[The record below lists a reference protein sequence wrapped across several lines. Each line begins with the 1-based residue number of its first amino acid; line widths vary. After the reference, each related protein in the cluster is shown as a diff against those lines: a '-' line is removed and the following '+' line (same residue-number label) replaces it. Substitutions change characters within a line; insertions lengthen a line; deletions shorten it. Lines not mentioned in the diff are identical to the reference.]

1 MSSQII
7 PPFPCKNCPDRY
19 PACHDKCEKYLTVKR
34 ARDEKKEA
42 IRRDKFPNEY
52 TIKRVLDKKDIAAK
66 RRKSVAGIRKTT
78 R

>member
-19 PACHDKCEKYLTVKR
+19 PACHDKCKKYLTVKL
-34 ARDEKKEA
+34 ARDEKREA
-42 IRRDKFPNEY
+42 DRLKNISIGYVVDGVRTN
-52 TIKRVLDKKDIAAK
+52 KDRAAK
-66 RRKSVAGIRKTT
+66 RRRDVAGMRKNS

>member
-19 PACHDKCEKYLTVKR
+19 PACHDKCEKYQKVKV
-34 ARDEKKEA
+34 ARDEKREA
-42 IRRDKFPNEY
+42 IWKDKQNDVY
-52 TIKRVLDKKDIAAK
+52 TIARVLDKKDRAAK
-66 RRKSVAGIRKTT
+66 RRRDIAGIRKTS

>member
-7 PPFPCKNCPDRY
+7 PPFPCKDCHNRHI
-19 PACHDKCEKYLTVKR
+19 ACHDKCEKYLTAKR

-42 IRRDKFPNEY
+42 IRLNNTVVGYLVDNVRN
-52 TIKRVLDKKDIAAK
+52 KKDCAAK
-66 RRKSVAGIRKTT
+66 RGRDIAGVRKTS

>member
-7 PPFPCKNCPDRY
+7 PPFPCKNCPNRH
-19 PACHDKCEKYLTVKR
+19 PACHDKCEKYLKVKR

-42 IRRDKFPNEY
+42 IRRDKFHNEY
-52 TIKRVLDKKDIAAK
+52 TINRVLDKKDIAAK